1 MELSSSTVSVTQ
13 AALHRAATPSYAY
26 DGTATCLEPGRL
38 FAHLQR
44 EGPDDQPHSRRRL
57 GDYSYAD
64 ANHTERVTVGSRTL
78 AWSMLGLA
86 EESSAGGTFS
96 TNDPTRATLA
106 ERVTKLRL
114 HYYFLYDGLGSVVGV
129 MDANGSVGNTYSY
142 DAFGNTTQGGSSQV
156 NSNLRFA
163 GGYHEP
169 APHNLYQFGT
179 RSYDPTIGRWTQE
192 DPIAGSIDGPTDLD
206 PYVYVGDDPVNLVDP
221 SGACWDIFCH
231 PLRASRHAQD
241 WYLKHIANPLARAA
255 RIARSGL
262 GRCAIGAA
270 IGAAAGAYVTHTWQG
285 AVAVG
290 VVGCDIGVT
299 RARAPISPE

>member
-86 EESSAGGTFS
+86 EESSDSGTFS

-106 ERVTKLRL
+106 ERVTN
-114 HYYFLYDGLGSVVGV
+114 FGSTTTSSTT
-129 MDANGSVGNTYSY
+129 ASAPSSVSWTPTAAS
-142 DAFGNTTQGGSSQV
+142 ARATATTPSGTRTVSGSSPV

-163 GGYHEP
+163 SGYHEP
-169 APHNLYQFGT
+169 APHNLSQFGT
-179 RSYDPTIGRWTQE
+179 RSYDQRFGRWTQQ
-192 DPIAGSIDGPTDLD
+192 DPIAGSIDGPTELD
-206 PYVYVGDDPVNLVDP
+206 PYVYVGDDPVNFVDP

-241 WYLKHIANPLARAA
+241 WCLKHIANPLARAA

-270 IGAAAGAYVTHTWQG
+270 AGAYVTHTWQG

-290 VVGCDIGVT
+290 VVGCYIGVT
-299 RARAPISPE
+299 RARTPISPE